1 MGSRALIE
9 LRRVGFG
16 YPNGLKVFDSL
27 NFQLREG
34 DRLGIVGHNGS
45 GKTTLLHLIVGLIK
59 PDSGEVLVFG
69 KPRKTEKD
77 FREVRKRVGLLFQDP
92 EDQLF
97 CPTVA
102 EDVAFGPLNLRI
114 PKDEV
119 QRIVKKTLE
128 EVGLAGFEDR
138 VTYNLSGGEKKLVS
152 LATLFA
158 MSPEVLL
165 LDEPTAGLDEEATEK
180 IERILREKAKTYI
193 VVSHHRDVLEKTTDR
208 ILRME
213 RGRLREV

>member
-1 MGSRALIE
+1 MIE
-9 LRRVGFG
+9 LRGVGFS
-16 YPNGLKVFDSL
+16 YPNGLKVFDNL

-213 RGRLREV
+213 HGRLREV